1 VSVDVSSSLC
11 THSPF
16 LLAVPLAFTNGYD
29 SYCTVQV
36 VSQSDEAALEHCVS
50 VHVDDNQDAGWRVCF
65 RFADTN
71 PYFSDVELVKECT
84 VADNGSFV

>member
-11 THSPF
+11 AYSLL
-16 LLAVPLAFTNGYD
+16 LLAVPLVFTNGYR
-29 SYCTVQV
+29 TVQV